1 MNSFLTEDI
10 VEKIEASLFAS
21 KDGFSV
27 ALLCEKDFSGMLCGK
42 LSERLEVPVILL
54 GPAAEKHKLK
64 RKLNESGCEMILYS
78 AAFEPVVYEIF
89 NDGTTLLRDS
99 LRLEDYMV

>member
-1 MNSFLTEDI
+1 MSSFLMEDI
-10 VEKIEASLFAS
+10 VEKIEESLSAS

-27 ALLCEKDFSGMLCGK
+27 ALLCEKDFSGMLCGN

-54 GPAAEKHKLK
+54 EPALEKHKLR

-78 AAFEPVVYEIF
+78 SAFEPMIYEIF
-89 NDGTTLLRDS
+89 NDGTTLLQDS